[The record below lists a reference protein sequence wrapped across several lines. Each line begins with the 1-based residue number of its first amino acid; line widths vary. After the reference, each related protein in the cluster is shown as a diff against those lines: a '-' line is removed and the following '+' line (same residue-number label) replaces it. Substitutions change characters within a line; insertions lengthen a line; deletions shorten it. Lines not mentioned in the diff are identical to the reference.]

1 MKAKFIGKY
10 YGTGYDRDDVYLEY
24 EYRGMTYV
32 VAENRTKGNELLAW
46 QHKSEQARIDKI
58 LDTPQQTN
66 SKPINWDEIWEM
78 LGWD

>member
-1 MKAKFIGKY
+1 MY
-10 YGTGYDRDDVYLEY
+10 NV
-24 EYRGMTYV
+24 TY
-32 VAENRTKGNELLAW
+32 ELLAW

-66 SKPINWDEIWEM
+66 SRPINWDEIWEM